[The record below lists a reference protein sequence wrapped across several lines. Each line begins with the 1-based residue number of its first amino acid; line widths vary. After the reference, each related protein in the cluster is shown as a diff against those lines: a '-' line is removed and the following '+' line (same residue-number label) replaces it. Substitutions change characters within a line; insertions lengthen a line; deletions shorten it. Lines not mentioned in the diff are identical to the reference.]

1 MKKVLFTTMALL
13 LFYTASADAADAE
26 KPLWA
31 AGIAVGAATLP
42 HYMGSDERYTFA
54 APIPYIIYRGE
65 RVKIGREGITTELF
79 GRHNLTLDASLGIGL
94 PVRNSN
100 RARAGM
106 PELKFNFQAGP
117 RLNWHVFE
125 DEQFKVTVRLPWRGV
140 MDTGGSWLGS
150 VSEPDI
156 AFEYRP
162 NAETLLQLNA
172 GALFGSRSYHD
183 TYYSVAPLYATP
195 VRPVYQSRA
204 GLHSLSLTALARYR
218 LNDSMTLFSALR
230 YRNLAS
236 GVIADS
242 PLVKDQNYLS
252 ATIGLAWSFWQSDEK
267 STRSE

>member
-1 MKKVLFTTMALL
+1 
-13 LFYTASADAADAE
+13 
-26 KPLWA
+26 
-31 AGIAVGAATLP
+31 
-42 HYMGSDERYTFA
+42 
-54 APIPYIIYRGE
+54 
-65 RVKIGREGITTELF
+65 
-79 GRHNLTLDASLGIGL
+79 
-94 PVRNSN
+94 
-100 RARAGM
+100 
-106 PELKFNFQAGP
+106 
-117 RLNWHVFE
+117 
-125 DEQFKVTVRLPWRGV
+125 

>member
-106 PELKFNFQAGP
+106 P
-117 RLNWHVFE
+117 
-125 DEQFKVTVRLPWRGV
+125 
-140 MDTGGSWLGS
+140 
-150 VSEPDI
+150 
-156 AFEYRP
+156 
-162 NAETLLQLNA
+162 
-172 GALFGSRSYHD
+172 
-183 TYYSVAPLYATP
+183 
-195 VRPVYQSRA
+195 
-204 GLHSLSLTALARYR
+204 
-218 LNDSMTLFSALR
+218 
-230 YRNLAS
+230 
-236 GVIADS
+236 
-242 PLVKDQNYLS
+242 
-252 ATIGLAWSFWQSDEK
+252 
-267 STRSE
+267 